1 MLECPIINRKD
12 NMPKDFEIP
21 EIESDELRVP
31 AHLDLDIIKGALY
44 VHNADNKKQADDRI
58 HFLAKKLG
66 DHKMT
71 YVMALLM
78 LPYLMEVVE
87 KSEEYQ
93 KYFEERK
100 KKLN

>member
-1 MLECPIINRKD
+1 
-12 NMPKDFEIP
+12 MPKDYWNSIKEIKVP
-21 EIESDELRVP
+21 E
-31 AHLDLDIIKGALY
+31 HLDLDIIKGALCI
-44 VHNADNKKQADDRI
+44 HNADEKTTADDRI
-58 HFLAKKLG
+58 RFLAKKLG

-87 KSEEYQ
+87 RSEEYQ

-100 KKLN
+100 KRLN

>member
-1 MLECPIINRKD
+1 
-12 NMPKDFEIP
+12 MPKDFEVP
-21 EIESDELRVP
+21 EIESDELKVP

-44 VHNADNKKQADDRI
+44 IHNADEKTTADDRI
-58 HFLAKKLG
+58 RFLAKKLG
-66 DHKMT
+66 DHKMS

-100 KKLN
+100 KRLN

>member
-1 MLECPIINRKD
+1 
-12 NMPKDFEIP
+12 MPKDYWNNIKELKVP
-21 EIESDELRVP
+21 E
-31 AHLDLDIIKGALY
+31 HLDLDIIKGALY
-44 VHNADNKKQADDRI
+44 IHNADDQSQANDRI

-78 LPYLMEVVE
+78 LPYLMQVVE
-87 KSEEYQ
+87 RSEEYT

-100 KKLN
+100 KRLN

>member
-1 MLECPIINRKD
+1 
-12 NMPKDFEIP
+12 MPKDYWNSIEEIKVP
-21 EIESDELRVP
+21 E
-31 AHLDLDIIKGALY
+31 HLDLDIIKGALY
-44 VHNADNKKQADDRI
+44 IHNADEKTTADDRI
-58 HFLAKKLG
+58 RFLVKKLG

-78 LPYLMEVVE
+78 LPYLMKVVE

-100 KKLN
+100 KRLN

>member
-1 MLECPIINRKD
+1 
-12 NMPKDFEIP
+12 MPKDFEVP
-21 EIESDELRVP
+21 EIESDELKVP

-58 HFLAKKLG
+58 HFLVKNLG

-71 YVMALLM
+71 YVMALLV
-78 LPYLMEVVE
+78 LPYLMEIVE
-87 KSEEYQ
+87 RSEEYK

-100 KKLN
+100 KRLN

>member
-1 MLECPIINRKD
+1 MTKD
-12 NMPKDFEIP
+12 YWNSDGEIKVP
-21 EIESDELRVP
+21 E
-31 AHLDLDIIKGALY
+31 HLDLDIIKGALY
-44 VHNADNKKQADDRI
+44 IHNADEKTTADDRI
-58 HFLAKKLG
+58 RFLAKKLG

-78 LPYLMEVVE
+78 LPYLMKVVE

-100 KKLN
+100 KRLN

>member
-1 MLECPIINRKD
+1 
-12 NMPKDFEIP
+12 MPKDYWNSIEEIKVP
-21 EIESDELRVP
+21 E
-31 AHLDLDIIKGALY
+31 HLDLDIIKGALY
-44 VHNADNKKQADDRI
+44 IHNADEKTTADDRI
-58 HFLAKKLG
+58 RFLAKKLG

-71 YVMALLM
+71 YVMALLV

-100 KKLN
+100 KRLN

>member
-1 MLECPIINRKD
+1 
-12 NMPKDFEIP
+12 MPKDYWNSKEEIK
-21 EIESDELRVP
+21 VP
-31 AHLDLDIIKGALY
+31 THLDLDIIKGALY
-44 VHNADNKKQADDRI
+44 IHNADDKQQADDRI
-58 HFLAKKLG
+58 NFLVKRLG

-93 KYFEERK
+93 KYFEEK
-100 KKLN
+100 KKRLN

>member
-1 MLECPIINRKD
+1 
-12 NMPKDFEIP
+12 MPKDYWNSIEEIKVP
-21 EIESDELRVP
+21 E
-31 AHLDLDIIKGALY
+31 HLDLDIIKGALY
-44 VHNADNKKQADDRI
+44 IHNADEKTTADDRI
-58 HFLAKKLG
+58 RFLAKKLG

-78 LPYLMEVVE
+78 LPYLMKVVE

-100 KKLN
+100 KRLN